1 MSAVKWAAE
10 MAENLLAEGRPRRWA
25 HVQVVARRAGELA
38 TALGPEGDVL
48 RAAAWLHDVGYAPQ
62 LVNLSFHPLDGARH
76 IRSEG
81 GSERL
86 AGLVAYHSAAAI
98 EADYLGLAH
107 QLAEFDDERTLV
119 RDLLWLADM
128 TVGPSG
134 ELMTFK
140 ERMEEVRE
148 RYPADHYVSRA
159 LDASMPERE
168 AAVARAERWI
178 ADHVK

>member
-1 MSAVKWAAE
+1 M
-10 MAENLLAEGRPRRWA
+10 
-25 HVQVVARRAGELA
+25 
-38 TALGPEGDVL
+38 
-48 RAAAWLHDVGYAPQ
+48 
-62 LVNLSFHPLDGARH
+62 
-76 IRSEG
+76 
-81 GSERL
+81 RL

-98 EADYLGLAH
+98 EADFLGLADE
-107 QLAEFDDERTLV
+107 LGEFDDERTIV
-119 RDLLWLADM
+119 RDLLWYTDM

-134 ELMTFK
+134 EVMTFA
-140 ERMEEVRE
+140 ERMDEVRE